1 MPEIVFLGLL
11 SGILIVALAVLY
23 LRYRGQQMLH
33 EERMAALEKGAA
45 VPTVWGRDPWTPR
58 VYSLRGLIWSFS
70 GAALLVCPL
79 GLAISSHRPE
89 SVESMAYRAQALSRN
104 LGAPLDQDR
113 QMVDKEEPDRT
124 QRAPLSVAL
133 LGLIPLGV
141 GRAYLM
147 FYRSD
152 ESRNLPG
159 AGL

>member
-1 MPEIVFLGLL
+1 MPEILFLGLL
-11 SGILIVALAVLY
+11 SGISIVVLAVLY
-23 LRYRGQQMLH
+23 KRHRDQQMLH
-33 EERMAALEKGAA
+33 LERMAALEKGVA
-45 VPTVWGRDPWTPR
+45 VRMSREPAPWSPR

-141 GRAYLM
+141 GLAYLM